1 MLIDLHNHTP
11 LCNHATGTPL
21 ALASRAYK
29 LGCKYYGFADHAFM
43 PFEPEYRMSEA
54 QIDFYE
60 DLVKETAEHGD
71 FAGLRG

>member
-21 ALASRAYK
+21 ALASRAYE

-43 PFEPEYRMSEA
+43 PFEPEYRISEA
-54 QIDFYE
+54 
-60 DLVKETAEHGD
+60 
-71 FAGLRG
+71 